1 LTAAFT
7 PFSHAYYGDCV
18 GENGSL
24 TATDNIRN
32 ISTSQL
38 SLDKCNS
45 QKRNNKKYLK
55 FEDRIEEGEGKVM
68 SLCSNISYCN
78 ISRIDIPL
86 KNNHKRWSI

>member
-1 LTAAFT
+1 MTAAFAT
-7 PFSHAYYGDCV
+7 FSPHIMA
-18 GENGSL
+18 
-24 TATDNIRN
+24 TALEKMAHIQCTDNIRN